1 MAKKKNKAKK
11 LKNSRSSVPESVTV
25 APEVNTADLDPKKV
39 DKIQAAA
46 AQAAA
51 EAAAA
56 EKEKTAA
63 EKSEASKNAPKT
75 AGNKAKKSKKN
86 SGAPKKAAGKDGKSK
101 NAKNAKGGKKK
112 DNAFVRFW
120 KELGAEMKKIR
131 WTNGKDTVKNTLVV
145 LLVILVIGI
154 GVWIVDWLLVKA
166 RTGIYNAAS
175 PEDAKQAL
183 IMLKAAISCAG
194 LTV

>member
-1 MAKKKNKAKK
+1 MANKAKK

-46 AQAAA
+46 AKAAA

-63 EKSEASKNAPKT
+63 EKAEASKNAPKT

-86 SGAPKKAAGKDGKSK
+86 SGAPKKAAGKDGKS
-101 NAKNAKGGKKK
+101 KNAKGGKKK